1 MRTIVLEDWRSQL
14 YQMVVETRSPQ
25 GRVFNLLIYGCTIAS
40 VLTVVLG
47 SVHSWRQAYGEIFN
61 GLEWGFT
68 IIFSVDYCL
77 RLLAASPVRRYALSF
92 FGLVDLVTI
101 LPTYFSALLPGLN
114 SLLILRSLQLLRIFR
129 VLKLFRFAEEANQLW
144 RSLRSSVRRITVF
157 LSGVFILQL
166 IIASLIF
173 SIEGSENGFDSIP
186 KTLYWTIVTMTT
198 VGYGDLTPQTPLG
211 RLLASGIM
219 LLGYG
224 IIAVPS
230 GFVAYDL
237 AQLGTQTGLVCDQ
250 CGAAIASSKARFCHQ
265 CGHALATESSFPHQ
279 EENSR

>member
-1 MRTIVLEDWRSQL
+1 MASEHWRSQL
-14 YQMVVETRSPQ
+14 YQLVVETRSPQ
-25 GRVFNLLIYGCTIAS
+25 GRVFNLLIYLCTIAS

-47 SVHSWRQAYGEIFN
+47 SVQSWRQSYGSAFN

-68 IIFSVDYCL
+68 LIFSMDYCL
-77 RLLAASPVRRYALSF
+77 RLIAAPHARRYAFSF
-92 FGLVDLVTI
+92 FGLVDLITI
-101 LPTYFSALLPGLN
+101 LPTYFSALLPGFN

-144 RSLRSSVRRITVF
+144 RSLRSSIRRITVF
-157 LSGVFILQL
+157 LCGVFILQL

-173 SIEGSENGFDSIP
+173 SIEGSEHGFDSIP

-237 AQLGTQTGLVCDQ
+237 AHLDTQKLLACHH
-250 CGAAIASSKARFCHQ
+250 CGAAIAVSDARFCHQ
-265 CGHALATESSFPHQ
+265 CGQALTADVHS
-279 EENSR
+279 NSDV

>member
-1 MRTIVLEDWRSQL
+1 MQPDTAKDWRSRL
-14 YQMVVETRSPQ
+14 YQVVFEMRSPQ
-25 GRVFNLLIYGCTIAS
+25 GRIFNLLIYLCTIAS

-47 SVHSWRQAYGEIFN
+47 SVQSLRRHYGEIFN

-68 IIFSVDYCL
+68 LIFSLDYIV
-77 RLLAASPVRRYALSF
+77 RLLAAPQARRYAFSF
-92 FGLVDLVTI
+92 FGLVDLVAI
-101 LPTYFSALLPGLN
+101 VPTYLSVLLPGFN
-114 SLLILRSLQLLRIFR
+114 SLLILRSLQLVRIFR
-129 VLKLFRFAEEANQLW
+129 VLKLFRFAEEANQIW
-144 RSLRSSVRRITVF
+144 RSLRNSIRRITVF

-173 SIEGSENGFDSIP
+173 SIEGSDNGFDNIP

-211 RLLASGIM
+211 RFLASLIM
-219 LLGYG
+219 LIGYG

-237 AQLGTQTGLVCDQ
+237 ASMETQNRRSCAN
-250 CGAAIASSKARFCHQ
+250 CGAIAATAEAIFCHR
-265 CGHALATESSFPHQ
+265 CGSSLDAKEEAKSTSKES
-279 EENSR
+279 

>member
-1 MRTIVLEDWRSQL
+1 MVVLDNWRSQL
-14 YQMVVETRSPQ
+14 YQMVIETRSPQ
-25 GRVFNLLIYGCTIAS
+25 GRAFNLLIYLCTIAS

-47 SVHSWRQAYGEIFN
+47 SVQSWRQAYGEVFN

-68 IIFSVDYCL
+68 IIFSIDYCL
-77 RLLAASPVRRYALSF
+77 RLLAANQMRRYAFSF
-92 FGLVDLVTI
+92 FGLVDLITI
-101 LPTYFSALLPGLN
+101 LPTYFSALLPGFN

-144 RSLRSSVRRITVF
+144 RSLRSSIRRITVF

-173 SIEGSENGFDSIP
+173 SIEGSDNGFDSIP

-237 AQLGTQTGLVCDQ
+237 AQLETQKQPTCSQ
-250 CGAAIASSKARFCHQ
+250 CGTAIARPEARFCHQ
-265 CGHALATESSFPHQ
+265 CGQELSVKSLSQTEV
-279 EENSR
+279 